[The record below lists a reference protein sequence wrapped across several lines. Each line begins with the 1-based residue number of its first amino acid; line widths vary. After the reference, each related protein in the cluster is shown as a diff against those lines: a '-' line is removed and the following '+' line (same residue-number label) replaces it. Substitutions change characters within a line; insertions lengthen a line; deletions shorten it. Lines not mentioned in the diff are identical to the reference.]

1 MKTVKVDNGVI
12 TKEIEESKLQE
23 HLDKGFKVVEKEK
36 PKSAD
41 IKNVK

>member
-23 HLDKGFKVVEKEK
+23 HLDKGFKVAEEEK
-36 PKSAD
+36 PKKKAD
-41 IKNVK
+41 K